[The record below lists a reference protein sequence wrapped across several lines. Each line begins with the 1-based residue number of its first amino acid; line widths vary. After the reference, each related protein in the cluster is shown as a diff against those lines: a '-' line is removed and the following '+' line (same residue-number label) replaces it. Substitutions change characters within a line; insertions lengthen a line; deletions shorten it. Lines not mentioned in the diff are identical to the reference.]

1 MAAGSGQGF
10 QALRLSPLPQ
20 VDGGLTL
27 VSRSATLPLPHGRR
41 QAKGLTVATLF
52 TSPAR
57 RLLVTDEAA
66 TCAKE
71 PTAKARCRFRY
82 HRLIALPCCL
92 VDEFSVTNAIEP
104 FLFWV
109 ISVFLFCIYLMVNTF
124 N

>member
-41 QAKGLTVATLF
+41 QAKGLTVTTLF

-57 RLLVTDEAA
+57 QLLATDEAA
-66 TCAKE
+66 T
-71 PTAKARCRFRY
+71 ARKNQRPR
-82 HRLIALPCCL
+82 PD
-92 VDEFSVTNAIEP
+92 VDFEITD
-104 FLFWV
+104 
-109 ISVFLFCIYLMVNTF
+109 
-124 N
+124 